1 MAEIPTSQFAH
12 YCSEIDAAVD
22 EVIAA
27 LGGRGSLNARLA
39 AIEDALAAKVDSS
52 DFAADQQRQE
62 AEIGVVANAGAKNWL
77 QMTHTSEA
85 ITRYGVTCTWD
96 LNAGTMTLNGTHS
109 SGDSAAIFE
118 FYDGSAEA
126 TKILPAGSYTLTG
139 CPAGG
144 STSTYRALLTQI
156 AGAVD
161 VGNGANF
168 ELSEPHY
175 AAYRILISGNVTFN
189 NMVFKPMLRPAEITD
204 STFIPYAPTN
214 RELYKECET
223 KVTMQQVYGD
233 ATEIP
238 ANSNLNNY
246 TTPGLYYALVANV
259 PTIINT
265 PYTSTG
271 FRLVVEKNTP
281 SGAAVFQTIYPTSR
295 SHLEFF
301 RRIYE
306 GGSWSSWY
314 KFEGTPVTY

>member
-1 MAEIPTSQFAH
+1 MANIPNSQFQH
-12 YCSEIDAAVD
+12 YCSEIDAAVN

-27 LGGRGSLNARLA
+27 RGGSETLSA
-39 AIEDALAAKVDSS
+39 ALAAKVDSS

-77 QMTHTSEA
+77 QMTHTSGS

-144 STSTYRALLTQI
+144 STSTYRATLTQI

-175 AAYRILISGNVTFN
+175 AAYRIIISGNITFN
-189 NMVFKPMLRPAEITD
+189 NMVFKPMLRPASITD
-204 STFIPYAPTN
+204 DTFVPYAPSN
-214 RELYKECET
+214 RELYE
-223 KVTMQQVYGD
+223 MILALQQ
-233 ATEIP
+233 
-238 ANSNLNNY
+238 N
-246 TTPGLYYALVANV
+246 
-259 PTIINT
+259 
-265 PYTSTG
+265 
-271 FRLVVEKNTP
+271 
-281 SGAAVFQTIYPTSR
+281 
-295 SHLEFF
+295 
-301 RRIYE
+301 
-306 GGSWSSWY
+306 GGSQ
-314 KFEGTPVTY
+314 